1 MGGRIQVIAIDGP
14 VAAGKT
20 VVGLKL
26 AQRLGF
32 QFLDTGIMYRA
43 ITWLALERDIQ
54 PTDAPALAELAQQT
68 PIELQGPDSSQ
79 VLAGGRQ
86 LGPELRE
93 TRVEQCVSRVS
104 QVPGVRTALVSQQR
118 RRASAG
124 KLVMVGRDIGTV
136 VLPNADLKVFMSASA
151 AERARRRWWE
161 MIQRGRQVEYEQV
174 LREIEERD
182 RLDSQRA
189 QSPLTMAGDAELLN
203 TDGVAVD
210 QVVEAILAMVHVRC
224 RADGPDPPPFS
235 APIGKGG

>member
-1 MGGRIQVIAIDGP
+1 MGEGITLGGKVQVIAIDGP

-32 QFLDTGIMYRA
+32 QFVDTGVMYRA
-43 ITWLALERDIQ
+43 ITWLALELEIPVD
-54 PTDAPALAELAQQT
+54 DAPALTELARQT
-68 PIELQGPDSSQ
+68 PIELRGPDSSQ
-79 VLAGGRQ
+79 VTAGGRR

-93 TRVEQCVSRVS
+93 TRVEQSVSRVS
-104 QVPGVRTALVSQQR
+104 QVPGVRAALVQQQR
-118 RRASAG
+118 RRAAAG

-136 VLPNADLKVFMSASA
+136 VLPDADLKVFMSASA

-161 MIQRGRQVEYEQV
+161 MINRGRQVEYEQV

-189 QSPLTMAGDAELLN
+189 QSPLAMAADAQLLN
-203 TDGVAVD
+203 TDDVAVD
-210 QVVEAILAMVHVRC
+210 QVVEAILAMVQARC
-224 RADGPDPPPFS
+224 RQAG
-235 APIGKGG
+235 